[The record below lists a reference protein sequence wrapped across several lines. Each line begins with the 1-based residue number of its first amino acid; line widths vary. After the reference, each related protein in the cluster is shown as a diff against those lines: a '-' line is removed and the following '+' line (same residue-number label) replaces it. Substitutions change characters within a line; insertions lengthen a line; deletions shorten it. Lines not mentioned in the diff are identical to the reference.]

1 MIFVLASLATL
12 FWIARRAA
20 AGQPPLPYE
29 QRQPVPWTVV
39 APAVLITL
47 AVVNL
52 IGNIASASEGT
63 PESAAHAVA
72 NYSTTP
78 LWMAAGAFVLFAI
91 TCWALLGAVFGA
103 TETDLGFP
111 RDGRQLRRD
120 IAAGIIG
127 CMAAWLPVYAIQYAL
142 MKIFEPE
149 GLHPVLEQFA
159 AEPTLEMALATF
171 AVALVGAPLFEET
184 MFRLTL
190 QGWLEKFATTERPS
204 LTMSADA
211 SEEVV
216 AAAPTLATEAE
227 IADGDAAIDTGEPQ
241 LPGVECR
248 PSWVAILISGTLF
261 ALSHVGQNAAPIS
274 LLPLGFVL
282 GYLYQRTHRLAA
294 PIACH
299 ALFNAI
305 SLLAA
310 WASAS
315 MIDK

>member
-12 FWIARRAA
+12 VWVARRAA

-29 QRQPVPWTVV
+29 RRQPVPWTVV
-39 APAVLITL
+39 APAVLLAL

-52 IGNIASASEGT
+52 IGTVASA
-63 PESAAHAVA
+63 PDSAAHAVA

-111 RDGRQLRRD
+111 RDARQLRRD
-120 IAAGIIG
+120 VAAGAIG
-127 CMAAWLPVYAIQYAL
+127 CMAAWLPVYAIQYVL
-142 MKIFEPE
+142 MKLFEPE

-159 AEPTLEMALATF
+159 AEPTLEMALATM
-171 AVALVGAPLFEET
+171 AVAVVGAPLFEET

-190 QGWLEKFATTERPS
+190 QGWLEKFATTGAPGLAS
-204 LTMSADA
+204 SALSSDDA
-211 SEEVV
+211 GASAP
-216 AAAPTLATEAE
+216 AAATETE
-227 IADGDAAIDTGEPQ
+227 IADGDAAIDAAQPQ
-241 LPGVECR
+241 LPAVECR
-248 PSWVAILISGTLF
+248 PSWAAILISGTLF
-261 ALSHVGQNAAPIS
+261 AFSHLGQNAAPIS

-315 MIDK
+315 TIDR

>member
-12 FWIARRAA
+12 FWVARRAA

-29 QRQPVPWTVV
+29 RRQPVPWTAV
-39 APAVLITL
+39 APAVLIAL

-52 IGNIASASEGT
+52 IGNIVSASDAT

-72 NYSTTP
+72 DYSTTP
-78 LWMAAGAFVLFAI
+78 LWMAAGAFVLFAV

-111 RDGRQLRRD
+111 RDARQLRRD
-120 IAAGIIG
+120 VAAGVIG

-142 MKIFEPE
+142 MILFEPE

-171 AVALVGAPLFEET
+171 AVAVVGAPLFEET

-190 QGWLEKFATTERPS
+190 QGWLEKFAMTEVPG
-204 LTMSADA
+204 LANSADA

-216 AAAPTLATEAE
+216 ASVPAAATEPEVAV
-227 IADGDAAIDTGEPQ
+227 GDAAIDAGESR
-241 LPGVECR
+241 LPTVECR
-248 PSWVAILISGTLF
+248 PSWTAILISGTLF
-261 ALSHVGQNAAPIS
+261 AFSHLGQNAAPIS

-315 MIDK
+315 MIDQ